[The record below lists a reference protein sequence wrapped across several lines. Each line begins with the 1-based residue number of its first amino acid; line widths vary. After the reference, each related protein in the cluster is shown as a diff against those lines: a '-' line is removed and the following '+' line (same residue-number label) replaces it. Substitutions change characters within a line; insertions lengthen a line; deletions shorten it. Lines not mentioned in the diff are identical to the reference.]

1 MRAAGFAAA
10 SLFAKVW
17 SLPTMAR
24 VTVEDCVLKVPNRF
38 DLVMLAAQRAR
49 DVSSGAQLTVERDK
63 DKNPVIALREIAEE
77 TVDLTVLADSLV
89 KGHQRQIEF
98 DEPEEELP
106 DFELPQVPGE
116 LTAQP
121 AAPEEVP
128 EEVLEEAAAEPP
140 AETPAEAET
149 AAEEPAGPDESDESA
164 NKLEAGALEDEPE

>member
-1 MRAAGFAAA
+1 
-10 SLFAKVW
+10 
-17 SLPTMAR
+17 MAR

-49 DVSSGAQLTVERDK
+49 DISSGAQLTLERDK

-77 TVDLTVLADSLV
+77 TVDLSVLADSLV

-106 DFELPQVPGE
+106 DFELPQAPGE

-121 AAPEEVP
+121 DDAQEGEQ
-128 EEVLEEAAAEPP
+128 EP
-140 AETPAEAET
+140 AGEAEAEGDEPDDET
-149 AAEEPAGPDESDESA
+149 AEETAEESA
-164 NKLEAGALEDEPE
+164 GKLEAGAVEDEPE

>member
-1 MRAAGFAAA
+1 
-10 SLFAKVW
+10 
-17 SLPTMAR
+17 MAR

-49 DVSSGAQLTVERDK
+49 DVSSGAELTVERDK

-121 AAPEEVP
+121 AAPEE
-128 EEVLEEAAAEPP
+128 A
-140 AETPAEAET
+140 PAEARPKKRPQKPS
-149 AAEEPAGPDESDESA
+149 AKKCPQSHPSRRRPQRRRRPSPARSDELA

>member
-1 MRAAGFAAA
+1 
-10 SLFAKVW
+10 
-17 SLPTMAR
+17 MAR

-49 DVSSGAQLTVERDK
+49 DISSGAQLTVERDN
-63 DKNPVIALREIAEE
+63 DKNPVIALREIADE
-77 TVDLTVLADSLV
+77 TVDLTILADQLV
-89 KGHQRQIEF
+89 KGLQRQIEF

-121 AAPEEVP
+121 AAPEEAAAEP
-128 EEVLEEAAAEPP
+128 ALEPAADPPAEPP
-140 AETPAEAET
+140 AEPPVEAETTAEITAET
-149 AAEEPAGPDESDESA
+149 AAEEPADEPVEPSESDESA

>member
-1 MRAAGFAAA
+1 
-10 SLFAKVW
+10 
-17 SLPTMAR
+17 MAR

-49 DVSSGAQLTVERDK
+49 DVSSGAELTVERDN
-63 DKNPVIALREIAEE
+63 DKNPVIALREIADE
-77 TVDLTVLADSLV
+77 TVDLTVLADALV

-121 AAPEEVP
+121 AAPEEAP
-128 EEVLEEAAAEPP
+128 AEPAAEPLAEPP
-140 AETPAEAET
+140 AEPPAEAET
-149 AAEEPAGPDESDESA
+149 AAEEPADEPVEPSESDESA